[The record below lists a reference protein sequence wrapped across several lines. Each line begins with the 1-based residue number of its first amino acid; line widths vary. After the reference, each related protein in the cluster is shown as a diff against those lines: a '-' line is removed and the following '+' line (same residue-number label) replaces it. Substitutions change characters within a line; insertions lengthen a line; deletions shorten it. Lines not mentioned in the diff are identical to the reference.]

1 MRGLYFV
8 LIVSVVLGSCS
19 GCNQE
24 GGSRPITDDSAVVNS
39 DVVVNE
45 DQLVLLEQNLANYL
59 TAPEEGRFADLMD
72 WSHPNFVNTDAEYRL
87 ALESF
92 QNFYDRGV
100 RNDMQEWSINQ
111 IFPLQDIDSMWVCL
125 VKFNI
130 HNKVNI
136 LEHFDG
142 VANNYVGALKEQ
154 FSFAEVSYD
163 EANRQYTI
171 EGNDYIYA
179 FFEKENDKMYFTS
192 TAMVQSAKI
201 YSMIDQETLL
211 ILRSYQY

>member
-19 GCNQE
+19 GCNVK

-142 VANNYVGALKEQ
+142 VADNYVGALKEQ